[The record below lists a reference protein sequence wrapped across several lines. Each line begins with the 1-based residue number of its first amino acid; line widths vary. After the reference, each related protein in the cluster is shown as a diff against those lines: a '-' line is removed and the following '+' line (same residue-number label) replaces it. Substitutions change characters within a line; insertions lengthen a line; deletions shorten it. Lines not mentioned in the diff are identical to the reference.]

1 MEMNHLSELESER
14 DWRLLI
20 SRLFWS
26 WSPAWTVSL
35 WPSSQLFYA
44 VVSWWLVSLQLQSLG
59 TVSTGARNP
68 PRPSVHPSPTWL
80 ARGAVCTTVRDWWP
94 GEEWGVEPRRWSAQ
108 QLVRWLWEYYY
119 SVSGSSSLLTL
130 HWHGGRLQTRHGYP
144 ELLLVTDCV
153 PCPPVQGWG
162 WPRVSFFSWWIMVP
176 DPGSSSS
183 VTRVTESPL

>member
-1 MEMNHLSELESER
+1 MEMNHLPKLESER

-35 WPSSQLFYA
+35 WLSSQLFYA

-94 GEEWGVEPRRWSAQ
+94 GEEWRSWGAGLHNSWSDGCGNITTPSLDPLHFSLFTDTEGDSRHVTDTLSFSWSLTVFPVPQCWAGAD
-108 QLVRWLWEYYY
+108 LG
-119 SVSGSSSLLTL
+119 SVSS
-130 HWHGGRLQTRHGYP
+130 
-144 ELLLVTDCV
+144 
-153 PCPPVQGWG
+153 
-162 WPRVSFFSWWIMVP
+162 P
-176 DPGSSSS
+176 D
-183 VTRVTESPL
+183 E